1 MLHKKRTRSF
11 VIAGLVLVLALGLIP
26 VAAQGDGGKFTF
38 TGWSLQEGA
47 TRDVIMEGVNSYSE
61 MSGAEIDTVAY
72 PYNEYLNQ
80 VLLQARGDNISGVV
94 QLDIAWLTPL
104 ATMGVLKDLGPVAA
118 DVDYT
123 DAALSSGQV
132 NGTQYGL
139 PWTTASI
146 GMVAN
151 MPLLEEAGVT
161 EIPTTIEEFE
171 AALEA
176 LKAYDPDVIPY
187 AAMTDTAQLKD
198 IIPWIWTFG
207 GTIINDDGD
216 IVLDDEGTI
225 AAVAWYADLMERG
238 LIAADMDRFDARQ
251 LFAQGRVGFY
261 EDAIVARALAA
272 SNAPDSDLSENV
284 VPVPRPVLN
293 EGDAPQALLWGHILV
308 VIDDDNADDAAA
320 FAQYLTS
327 DQDTVLNYFEELSLP
342 PTTESALASETVQND
357 EYVATWSDGI
367 TATARTN
374 PFWPYAESAAMERTL
389 GEQVQSVLTGDASA
403 ADAMEEAH
411 DAIADLLD

>member
-1 MLHKKRTRSF
+1 MSHKLTSLI
-11 VIAGLVLVLALGLIP
+11 IALIVTAMGLAPVLA
-26 VAAQGDGGKFTF
+26 QDGGKFTF

-47 TRDVIMEGVNSYSE
+47 TRDVIVEAVTAYSAE
-61 MSGAEIDTVAY
+61 TGAEIETVAF

-80 VLLQARGDNISGVV
+80 VLLQARGGNISGLV
-94 QLDIAWLTPL
+94 QLDIAWLAPM
-104 ATMGVLKDLGPVAA
+104 ATMGVLKDLGSYA
-118 DVDYT
+118 DGVDYT

-132 NGTQYGL
+132 NGVQYGL

-151 MPLLEEAGVT
+151 MMLLEEAGVT
-161 EIPTTIEEFE
+161 EIPATIEEFE

-187 AAMTDTAQLKD
+187 AGMTDTAQLKD

-207 GTIINDDGD
+207 GTVIDDEGNA
-216 IVLDDEGTI
+216 VLNDEGTI
-225 AAVAWYADLMERG
+225 AAVEWYASLMERG

-272 SNAPDSDLSENV
+272 SNAPDSDLSEHV
-284 VPVPRPVLN
+284 VAVPRPVVN

-308 VIDDDNADDAAA
+308 VIDDDNAEDAAE
-320 FAQYLTS
+320 FAQYLSS
-327 DQDTVLNYFEELSLP
+327 DQDVVLKYFEQLGLP
-342 PTTESALASETVQND
+342 PTTESALASETVLSD
-357 EYVATWSDGI
+357 EYVAQWSNEI

-374 PFWPYAESAAMERTL
+374 PFWPYAEAGAMEQTL
-389 GEQVQSVLTGDASA
+389 NEQVQAVLTGNVSA
-403 ADAMEEAH
+403 ADAMQEAH
-411 DAIADLLD
+411 DEISDLIE

>member
-1 MLHKKRTRSF
+1 MSRKLTSLIITLI
-11 VIAGLVLVLALGLIP
+11 VVALGIAPVLA
-26 VAAQGDGGKFTF
+26 QDGGEFTF

-47 TRDVIMEGVNSYSE
+47 TRDVIMSAVDAYSADT
-61 MSGAEIDTVAY
+61 GAEIDTVAF

-80 VLLQARGDNISGVV
+80 VLLQARGGNISGVV
-94 QLDIAWLTPL
+94 QLDIAWLAPM
-104 ATMGVLKDLGPVAA
+104 AKMGVLKDLSS
-118 DVDYT
+118 YT
-123 DAALSSGQV
+123 EGVGYTEAALSSGQV
-132 NGTQYGL
+132 DGVQYGL

-151 MPLLEEAGVT
+151 MTLLEEAGVT

-187 AAMTDTAQLKD
+187 AGMTDTAQLKD
-198 IIPWIWTFG
+198 IIPWIWAFG
-207 GTIINDDGD
+207 GTVIDDEGNV
-216 IVLDDEGTI
+216 VLNDEGTI
-225 AAVAWYADLMERG
+225 AAVEWYADLLDRG

-261 EDAIVARALAA
+261 EDAIVARALAE

-284 VPVPRPVLN
+284 VPVPRPVVN

-308 VIDDDNADDAAA
+308 VIDDDNGDAAA
-320 FAQYLTS
+320 EFAQYLTS
-327 DQDTVLNYFEELSLP
+327 DQDVVLNYFEQLGLP
-342 PTTESALASETVQND
+342 PTTETALASDVVQSD
-357 EYVATWSDGI
+357 EYVAQWSNEI

-374 PFWPYAESAAMERTL
+374 PFWPYAEAAAMEQTL
-389 GEQVQSVLTGDASA
+389 NEKVQAVLTGDMSA
-403 ADAMEEAH
+403 ADAMNEAH
-411 DAIADLLD
+411 DEISDLIG

>member
-1 MLHKKRTRSF
+1 MSRKSLTRILILLVVLAMGLTP
-11 VIAGLVLVLALGLIP
+11 VIA
-26 VAAQGDGGKFTF
+26 QEDGGSFTF

-47 TRDVIMEGVNSYSE
+47 TRDVILSVVEKYSAE
-61 MSGAEIDTVAY
+61 TGAEIEPIAY

-80 VLLQARGDNISGVV
+80 VLLQARGGNLTGLV
-94 QLDIAWLTPL
+94 QLDIAWLAPM
-104 ATMGVLKDLGPVAA
+104 ATMGVLKDLGPV
-118 DVDYT
+118 VEGTDYT
-123 DAALSSGQV
+123 NAALSSGQI
-132 NGTQYGL
+132 NGVQYGI

-151 MPLLEEAGVT
+151 MGLLEEAGVT

-207 GTIINDDGD
+207 GTVIDEDGNV
-216 IVLDDEGTI
+216 VLNDEGTI
-225 AAVAWYADLMERG
+225 AAVEWYASLLERG

-251 LFAQGRVGFY
+251 LFAEGRVGFY
-261 EDAIVARALAA
+261 EDAIVAKSLAA
-272 SNAPDSDLSENV
+272 GTAPDSGIAENV

-293 EGDAPQALLWGHILV
+293 EGDEPQALLWGHILV
-308 VIDDDNADDAAA
+308 VIDDENGDAAAA
-320 FAQYLTS
+320 FAKYITS
-327 DQDTVLNYFEELSLP
+327 DEETVLNYFSELALP
-342 PTTESALASETVQND
+342 PTTESALASETVQAD
-357 EYVATWSDGI
+357 EYVATWSEQI

-374 PFWPYAESAAMERTL
+374 PFWPYAEAAAMETAL
-389 GEQVQSVLTGDASA
+389 NEQVQAVLTGAASA
-403 ADAMEEAH
+403 EDAMNQAHEE
-411 DAIADLLD
+411 ISDLID

>member
-1 MLHKKRTRSF
+1 MSRKSLSSL
-11 VIAGLVLVLALGLIP
+11 VILIVVLAFGLAP
-26 VAAQGDGGKFTF
+26 VLAQGDGGKFTF
-38 TGWSLQEGA
+38 TGWSLQEGS
-47 TRDVIMEGVNSYSE
+47 TRDVIMGAVDAYSADT
-61 MSGAEIDTVAY
+61 GAEIEPVAF

-80 VLLQARGDNISGVV
+80 VLLQARGSNITGLV
-94 QLDIAWLTPL
+94 QLDIAWLAPM
-104 ATMGVLKDLGPVAA
+104 AAMGVLKDLGPVASE
-118 DVDYT
+118 VDYT

-132 NGTQYGL
+132 NGVQYGL

-151 MPLLEEAGVT
+151 MGLLEEAGVT

-207 GTIINDDGD
+207 GTVIDDEGSV
-216 IVLDDEGTI
+216 VLNDEGTI
-225 AAVAWYADLMERG
+225 AAVEWYASLLDRG

-251 LFAQGRVGFY
+251 LFAEGRVGFY

-272 SNAPDSDLSENV
+272 GTAPDSGIAENV

-308 VIDDDNADDAAA
+308 VIDDENGDDAAA
-320 FAQYLTS
+320 FAKYLTS
-327 DQDTVLNYFEELSLP
+327 DEDTVLNYFSQLALP
-342 PTTESALASETVQND
+342 PTTESALASDTVQSD
-357 EYVATWSDGI
+357 EYVAQWSSGI

-374 PFWPYAESAAMERTL
+374 PFWPYTEAAAMETAMN
-389 GEQVQSVLTGDASA
+389 EQVQAVLTGSASA
-403 ADAMEEAH
+403 EDAMNEAH
-411 DAIADLLD
+411 DEISDLID

>member
-1 MLHKKRTRSF
+1 MSRKSLTSL
-11 VIAGLVLVLALGLIP
+11 VVLLIVSMIGLVPVLA
-26 VAAQGDGGKFTF
+26 QDGGRFTF

-47 TRDVIMEGVNSYSE
+47 TRDVIMEAVNTYSAE
-61 MSGAEIDTVAY
+61 TSAEIETVAY

-80 VLLQARGDNISGVV
+80 VLLQARGGNVSGAV
-94 QLDIAWLTPL
+94 QLDIAWLAPM
-104 ATMGVLKDLGPVAA
+104 ARMGVLKDLGPVAEG
-118 DVDYT
+118 VDYT
-123 DAALSSGQV
+123 DAALSSGQM
-132 NGTQYGL
+132 NGVQYGL

-151 MPLLEEAGVT
+151 MSLLEAAGVT

-171 AALEA
+171 AALEM

-187 AAMTDTAQLKD
+187 AGMTDTAQLKD

-207 GTIINDDGD
+207 GTIINEDGD
-216 IVLDDEGTI
+216 VVLNDEGTI
-225 AAVAWYADLMERG
+225 AAVEWYASLMERG

-272 SNAPDSDLSENV
+272 NNAPDSDLSEHV

-308 VIDDDNADDAAA
+308 VIDDGNADDAAA
-320 FAQYLTS
+320 FARYITS
-327 DQDTVLNYFEELSLP
+327 DQDTVLNYFEQLSLP
-342 PTTESALASETVQND
+342 PTTESALASETVQSD
-357 EYVATWSDGI
+357 PYVAQWSAEI
-367 TATARTN
+367 TATARAN
-374 PFWPYAESAAMERTL
+374 PFWPYVESAAMEQTL
-389 GEQVQSVLTGDASA
+389 NELVQAVLTGNMSA
-403 ADAMEEAH
+403 DDAMGEAH
-411 DAIADLLD
+411 DEISDFID